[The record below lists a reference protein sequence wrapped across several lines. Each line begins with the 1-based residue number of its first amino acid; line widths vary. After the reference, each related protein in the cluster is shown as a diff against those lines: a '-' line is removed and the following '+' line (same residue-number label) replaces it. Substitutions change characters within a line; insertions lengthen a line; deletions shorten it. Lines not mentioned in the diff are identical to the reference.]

1 MQAMGE
7 AVLSPLPK
15 ISYWFIHRR
24 ENFREALR
32 LWDEYVTENLRQS
45 RARFVAKVEAED
57 PDLSDSSACETENIA
72 EMVYKAAEKD
82 GGLADDELKDEFLT
96 ILL

>member
-1 MQAMGE
+1 MGE

-24 ENFREALR
+24 ESFREALR
-32 LWDEYVTENLRQS
+32 LWDEYVTENLNQT
-45 RARFVAKVEAED
+45 RAKFVAKVEADD
-57 PDLSDSSACETENIA
+57 PDLSDSSVCEMENIA
-72 EMVYKAAEKD
+72 EMVFRRAEKD
-82 GGLADDELKDEFLT
+82 GGLPDDELKDEFLT

>member
-1 MQAMGE
+1 MGE

-24 ENFREALR
+24 EGFREALR
-32 LWDEYVTENLRQS
+32 LWDEYVSENLRQT
-45 RARFVAKVEAED
+45 RTRFVAKVEAED
-57 PDLSDSSACETENIA
+57 PDLSDSSVYEMENIA
-72 EMVYKAAEKD
+72 EMVYKRAEQD
-82 GGLADDELKDEFLT
+82 GALPDAELKDEFLT

>member
-1 MQAMGE
+1 MGE

-24 ENFREALR
+24 ESFREALR
-32 LWDEYVTENLRQS
+32 LWDEYVTENLCQT
-45 RARFVAKVEAED
+45 RAKFVSKVGADD
-57 PDLSDSSACETENIA
+57 PDLSDSSVCEMENIA
-72 EMVYKAAEKD
+72 EMVFKRAEKD
-82 GGLADDELKDEFLT
+82 GGLPDDELKDEFLT

>member
-1 MQAMGE
+1 MGE

-24 ENFREALR
+24 ESFREALR
-32 LWDEYVTENLRQS
+32 LWDEYVTENLRRS
-45 RARFVAKVEAED
+45 RARFVAKLAAEE
-57 PDLSDSSACETENIA
+57 PDISDSSVCETEDIA
-72 EMVYKAAEKD
+72 EMVYKAAEKG
-82 GGLADDELKDEFLT
+82 GGLADDELKVEFLT

>member
-1 MQAMGE
+1 MGE

-24 ENFREALR
+24 QSFREALR

-45 RARFVAKVEAED
+45 RQKFVAKVEAED
-57 PDLSDSSACETENIA
+57 PDQSDSSVYEMENIA
-72 EMVYKAAEKD
+72 EMVYKRAEKD
-82 GGLADDELKDEFLT
+82 GGLPDDELKDEFLT
-96 ILL
+96 IIL

>member
-1 MQAMGE
+1 MGE

-24 ENFREALR
+24 ESFREALR
-32 LWDEYVTENLRQS
+32 LWDEYVTENLRQTHTK
-45 RARFVAKVEAED
+45 FVAKVEAED
-57 PDLSDSSACETENIA
+57 LDLSDSSVCATENIA
-72 EMVYKAAEKD
+72 EMVYKAAEKG
-82 GGLADDELKDEFLT
+82 GGLADDEIKDEFLT

>member
-1 MQAMGE
+1 MGE

-24 ENFREALR
+24 ESFREALR
-32 LWDEYVTENLRQS
+32 LWDEYVTENLRKS
-45 RARFVAKVEAED
+45 RARFVAKLEAED
-57 PDLSDSSACETENIA
+57 HDVSDSSVCDTEDIA
-72 EMVYKAAEKD
+72 EMVYKAAEKN

-96 ILL
+96 VLL

>member
-1 MQAMGE
+1 MGE

-24 ENFREALR
+24 ESFREALR
-32 LWDEYVTENLRQS
+32 LWDEYVAENLRQA
-45 RARFVAKVEAED
+45 RAKFVTKVEED
-57 PDLSDSSACETENIA
+57 PDLSDTSVCEMENIA
-72 EMVYKAAEKD
+72 EIVYRRAEKD
-82 GGLADDELKDEFLT
+82 GGLPDDELKDECLT

>member
-1 MQAMGE
+1 MQGMGE

-15 ISYWFIHRR
+15 ITWWFIHRR

-57 PDLSDSSACETENIA
+57 PDPSDSSACETENIA

>member
-1 MQAMGE
+1 MGE

-24 ENFREALR
+24 ESFREALR
-32 LWDEYVTENLRQS
+32 LWDEYVTENLRQT
-45 RARFVAKVEAED
+45 RTKFVAKVEAED
-57 PDLSDSSACETENIA
+57 PDLSDSSVCEMENIA
-72 EMVYKAAEKD
+72 EMVYKRAEKD
-82 GGLADDELKDEFLT
+82 GGLPDDELKDEFLT

>member
-1 MQAMGE
+1 MGE

-24 ENFREALR
+24 QSFREALR

-45 RARFVAKVEAED
+45 RKRFVAKVEAED
-57 PDLSDSSACETENIA
+57 PDQSDSSVYEMENIA
-72 EMVYKAAEKD
+72 EMIYKRAEKD
-82 GGLADDELKDEFLT
+82 GGLPDDELKDEFLT
-96 ILL
+96 IIL